1 MAIIMMKMER
11 IINFQQ
17 VKVVR
22 KIFNWY
28 LEEKSILSIAKEL
41 KKENIK
47 SPIWKNKW

>member
-28 LEEKSILSIAKEL
+28 LEG
-41 KKENIK
+41 KKYPK
-47 SPIWKNKW
+47 YCQRT